1 MEPPLPP
8 PHPHLVEILP
18 KDAGDDDDP
27 SDDDDDLDA
36 HTEATAPTSED
47 DMEHFRDVGDVE
59 SFLSNDGKNER
70 RSVYGR
76 LKQNL
81 TEHKTDS
88 SKDSLLKKQAVYG
101 PERKLHVA
109 ISLQMEKLLLSARQY
124 KKAVLWN
131 MDTLQTEST
140 LKTDYA
146 YFYERRKKRRLTSDF
161 VVQIRTASPL
171 FERLHRSLANMG
183 TLFVMQSH
191 QRQQCQEAFIKL
203 EKSRKHLIE
212 NIKHFQEQEGGK
224 LNVIEELNACFRN
237 ENTEKQVH
245 ELKVDDDNSR
255 VFTNC
260 VRGFFNPLNWHG
272 TAKTAITLALISV
285 SVTSTYNFRQSR
297 QENRCASSTGSVIAR
312 NFDFL
317 AIDSDSPMDVSY
329 GRG

>member
-1 MEPPLPP
+1 MEIDESKLRTLSMKAWSWVDKISDEIENESTIVCRHCSEHRLRHGIAESPL
-8 PHPHLVEILP
+8 LEEQ
-18 KDAGDDDDP
+18 KQ
-27 SDDDDDLDA
+27 
-36 HTEATAPTSED
+36 
-47 DMEHFRDVGDVE
+47 
-59 SFLSNDGKNER
+59 
-70 RSVYGR
+70 R
-76 LKQNL
+76 LIAI
-81 TEHKTDS
+81 
-88 SKDSLLKKQAVYG
+88 KDSLKDVDNMLV
-101 PERKLHVA
+101 V
-109 ISLQMEKLLLSARQY
+109 LQR
-124 KKAVLWN
+124 
-131 MDTLQTEST
+131 
-140 LKTDYA
+140 
-146 YFYERRKKRRLTSDF
+146 
-161 VVQIRTASPL
+161 
-171 FERLHRSLANMG
+171 
-183 TLFVMQSH
+183 MQSH

-212 NIKHFQEQEGGK
+212 NIKHFQEQGGK

>member
-1 MEPPLPP
+1 MRHCSEHRLRHGIAESPL
-8 PHPHLVEILP
+8 LEEQ
-18 KDAGDDDDP
+18 KQ
-27 SDDDDDLDA
+27 
-36 HTEATAPTSED
+36 
-47 DMEHFRDVGDVE
+47 
-59 SFLSNDGKNER
+59 
-70 RSVYGR
+70 R
-76 LKQNL
+76 LIAI
-81 TEHKTDS
+81 
-88 SKDSLLKKQAVYG
+88 KDSLKDVDNMLV
-101 PERKLHVA
+101 V
-109 ISLQMEKLLLSARQY
+109 LQR
-124 KKAVLWN
+124 
-131 MDTLQTEST
+131 
-140 LKTDYA
+140 
-146 YFYERRKKRRLTSDF
+146 
-161 VVQIRTASPL
+161 
-171 FERLHRSLANMG
+171 
-183 TLFVMQSH
+183 MQSH

-212 NIKHFQEQEGGK
+212 NIKHFQEQGGK